1 MSWLRRLLNTFRP
14 SKVQRDIER
23 ELAFHLAERADQL
36 RSEGMSDAEARRR
49 ARLQFGNP
57 IVQAERTREVNIANW
72 ADALLRN
79 LRYSGRAVVRKPGF
93 TATVVIT
100 LAVCIGANTAVFSAI
115 DSVLLK
121 PLPFPAW
128 RAARARA
135 PGLGHGN
142 AHRTG
147 SLE

>member
-1 MSWLRRLLNTFRP
+1 MSWLRRLFNTFRP
-14 SKVQRDIER
+14 SRIQRDIER
-23 ELAFHLAERADQL
+23 EVSFHLAERADQL
-36 RSEGMSDAEARRR
+36 RSEGMSDAEAKRR

-57 IVQAERTREVNIANW
+57 VVQAERTREVNVANW

-79 LRYSGRAVVRKPGF
+79 LRQSGRGFVRKPGF

-115 DSVLLK
+115 DSILLK
-121 PLPFPAW
+121 PLPFPDGE
-128 RAARARA
+128 RLVRA